1 MEKRKRVKRK
11 RHPISRRKA
20 MAAIG
25 VTMGGLVLARQSFA
39 DEGDDAGADPFGQW
53 VFWDDGWAY
62 PIWGFSREG
71 QWIVK
76 FDDGFYIVDPAMWAW
91 DSGVWY
97 PIAQATDGADGL
109 SIYYSTDEDE
119 DWELEHELE
128 YELIDDDQYPA

>member
-1 MEKRKRVKRK
+1 MEERMRVKRK

-20 MAAIG
+20 VVAIG
-25 VTMGGLVLARQSFA
+25 ATMGGLLLARRSLA
-39 DEGDDAGADPFGQW
+39 NGNDDAGADPFGQW

-62 PIWGFSREG
+62 PIWGFSEDG

-76 FDDGFYIVDPAMWAW
+76 FDDGFYLVNPAMWAW

-97 PIAQATDGADGL
+97 PIAQASDNGTGL
-109 SIYYSTDEDE
+109 MVYYSTDEAF

-128 YELIDDDQYPA
+128 YEPIGDDQIPV

>member
-1 MEKRKRVKRK
+1 MEKRQRVKRK

-25 VTMGGLVLARQSFA
+25 ATMGGLLLARRSLA
-39 DEGDDAGADPFGQW
+39 DQGDNAGSDPFGQW

-62 PIWGFSREG
+62 PIWGFSSEG

-91 DSGVWY
+91 DAGVWY
-97 PIAQATDGADGL
+97 PIAQAVDEFGVFK
-109 SIYYSTDEDE
+109 IYYSTDEVD

-128 YELIDDDQYPA
+128 YEPIGDDYPA